1 MAMFNSYVQLPEGIN
16 EHDCFNNGFFM
27 DFFDSL
33 QSTLHRV
40 GPSDP
45 TYKGW
50 KLCRWWHWHLGISC
64 IVAAWIADP
73 LWDIWIYIYILIYVY
88 THHIFF
94 WAIFGIS
101 ADQLSAYQ
109 AGSEESSYEGGRRC
123 QGQEIGSCGSG
134 SFRMF
139 QIPPGKHT

>member
-50 KLCRWWHWHLGISC
+50 KLCR
-64 IVAAWIADP
+64 
-73 LWDIWIYIYILIYVY
+73 
-88 THHIFF
+88 
-94 WAIFGIS
+94 
-101 ADQLSAYQ
+101 
-109 AGSEESSYEGGRRC
+109 
-123 QGQEIGSCGSG
+123 
-134 SFRMF
+134 
-139 QIPPGKHT
+139 